1 MWGVGGHGAE
11 WSRAAV
17 RALGSWI
24 GRVWLRLLRVLA
36 RDVLLGGSL
45 AVRLPGE
52 SQIADHAYPTVKLEE
67 NIYLCTVGDRP
78 PRFLGKSRGS

>member
-24 GRVWLRLLRVLA
+24 GRVWLRRLRVLA
-36 RDVLLGGSL
+36 RDVLLGASL

-52 SQIADHAYPTVKLEE
+52 SQIADPC
-67 NIYLCTVGDRP
+67 ISYLLAQCVNHFEDRP
-78 PRFLGKSRGS
+78 DLER